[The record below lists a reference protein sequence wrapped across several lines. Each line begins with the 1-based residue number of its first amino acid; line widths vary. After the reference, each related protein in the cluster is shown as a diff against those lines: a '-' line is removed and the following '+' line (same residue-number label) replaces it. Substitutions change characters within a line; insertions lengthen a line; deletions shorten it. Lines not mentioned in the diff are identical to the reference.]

1 MLNFINS
8 EKRNLAKLEKKIAP
22 ILEKE
27 IEFSQK
33 SDQDLKDMTRILKNR
48 LKNGES
54 LDDIYVDAFATV
66 REASRR
72 VVGLFPYKEQLMAGY
87 VLHKGDI
94 AEQKTGEGKS
104 LTAVMPMYLNALEG
118 KGVHIVTVNEY
129 LSERDKNEIGCICEW
144 LGLTVGLNKASL
156 TNQEKQAAFACDITY
171 TTNSEVGFDYLR
183 DNMVTSPASRVLRG
197 LNFAL
202 IDECDSILIDDSR
215 TPLIISSGVKENT
228 PLYRSSGS
236 FAASLKNGADVDIDV
251 RSKTVQL
258 THQGIEKAERRFGVK
273 DLYAPENGELLH
285 FITNA
290 LKAEFVMK
298 KDVDYV
304 VNQNGVQIVDPNTGR
319 IMDGRQWSNGLHQA
333 VEAKENCPIQQETM
347 TVATI
352 TYQNFFRLYGK
363 LAGMTG
369 TAKTEEEEFLE
380 IYNMKVTEIPTHK
393 PVARIDQPDFVYGS
407 KKAKYAAI
415 LQEVKERHE
424 KGQPVLVGTVSVEVS
439 ELLSNLFTKARIPH
453 NVLNA
458 KNHEREAEI
467 IANAGQKGAVT
478 IATNMAGRG
487 TDIKLGEGVKE
498 LGGLYVIGSERHE
511 SRRIDNQLRGR
522 SGRQGDPG
530 ESRFFIST
538 QDDLM
543 VRFGSERLESLL
555 KSFQDEKVESKSV
568 SKSIENAQVRVEG
581 VNYDSRKNLLRYDD
595 VMARQREEM
604 YAQRNFIM
612 EHADVHEMVLELIKK
627 CVDSLV
633 VVDEESRKNRVD
645 EEATKRCFH
654 QIGIDLDC
662 AIPESPRDA
671 KEKLLDMCYKIYE
684 RKLKDV
690 GDAVLPIEKEVL
702 LNVLD
707 KSWMKHID
715 AMDKLK
721 NGIGLRSYAQK
732 DPFQAYVQESYD
744 LFNRMVLDIAKGM
757 TAFCMTVVFR
767 PKPLEN

>member
-1 MLNFINS
+1 MFDFINS
-8 EKRNLAKLEKKIAP
+8 EKRNLSKIEKKIVP
-22 ILEKE
+22 VLDQEEKY
-27 IEFSQK
+27 K
-33 SDQDLKDMTRILKNR
+33 NLSDEELKDMTRALRER
-48 LKNGES
+48 LKNGAT
-54 LDDIYVDAFATV
+54 LDNIYVEAFATV

-87 VLHKGDI
+87 VLFKGDI

-104 LTAVMPMYLNALEG
+104 LTAVLPMYLIGLEG
-118 KGVHIVTVNEY
+118 KGVHVVTVNEY
-129 LSERDKNEIGCICEW
+129 LSERDKNEVGCICEW

-156 TNQEKQAAFACDITY
+156 TNDEKREAFACDITY

-183 DNMVTSPASRVLRG
+183 DNMVTSPRLRVLRP
-197 LNFAL
+197 LNYAL

-215 TPLIISSGVKENT
+215 TPLIISGGVKQNT
-228 PLYRSSGS
+228 TLYRSTSN
-236 FAASLKNGADVDIDV
+236 FASSLKNGEDVDIDV

-258 THQGIEKAERRFGVK
+258 THSGIEKAEKRFGVE

-290 LKAEFVMK
+290 LKAQFVMK

-304 VNQNGVQIVDPNTGR
+304 VNANGVQIVDPNTGR
-319 IMDGRQWSNGLHQA
+319 IMEGRQWSDGLHQA
-333 VEAKENCPIQQETM
+333 VEAKEGCEIQQETM

-352 TYQNFFRLYGK
+352 TYQNFFRLYNK
-363 LAGMTG
+363 LSGMTG

-380 IYNMKVTEIPTHK
+380 IYNMKVVEIPTHR
-393 PVARIDQPDFVYGS
+393 PVIREDKPDFVYGS
-407 KKAKYAAI
+407 KKAKYEAI
-415 LQEVKERHE
+415 VQEVKERHE

-439 ELLSNLFTKARIPH
+439 ELLSKLFTKAHIPH

-487 TDIKLGEGVKE
+487 TDIKLGEGVAE

-543 VRFGSERLESLL
+543 VRFGSERLEALL
-555 KSFQDEKVESKSV
+555 NSFQDEKVESKSV
-568 SKSIENAQVRVEG
+568 SKSIENAQIRVEG

-604 YAQRNFIM
+604 YAQRNYIL
-612 EHADVHEMVLELIKK
+612 EHDDVHDMVLELIKK
-627 CVDSLV
+627 CVDGLV
-633 VVDEESRKNRVD
+633 EEDEESRRPRVD
-645 EEATKRCFH
+645 
-654 QIGIDLDC
+654 IGMTRKNFKSIGVDLDC
-662 AIPESPRDA
+662 KIPENPTEAR
-671 KEKLLDMCYKIYE
+671 KKLLEMCDNIYSS
-684 RKLKDV
+684 KLSNV

-702 LNVLD
+702 LNVFD
-707 KSWMKHID
+707 KSWMRHID
-715 AMDKLK
+715 AIAKLK
-721 NGIGLRSYAQK
+721 NGIGLRGYAQK
-732 DPFQAYVQESYD
+732 DPLQAYVQESYE
-744 LFNRMVLDIAKGM
+744 LFDETAFRIAKGM
-757 TAFCMTVVFR
+757 TMFCMTVMFQQ
-767 PKPLEN
+767 KNS